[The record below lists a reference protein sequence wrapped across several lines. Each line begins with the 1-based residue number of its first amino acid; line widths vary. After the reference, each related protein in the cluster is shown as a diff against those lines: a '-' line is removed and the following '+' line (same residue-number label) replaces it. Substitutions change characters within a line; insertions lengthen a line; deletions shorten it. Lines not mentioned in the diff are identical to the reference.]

1 MRAKGE
7 WLKAK
12 GLRESLS
19 LLRSSPFRFLPF
31 AISLFCFLC
40 LSFSESFA
48 QSYIR
53 VLLVDGKFARIPQ
66 KDEKVERV
74 GSSAGEV
81 ILNGMKY
88 QGNIEVWRSDKGLY
102 VINEVGLED
111 YVKGVVAAEE
121 GSQWDIEALKAQAVA
136 ARTYAL
142 HQRSGNGTAGMP
154 FDLTSSVLHQA
165 YRGNNIP
172 ARIAKAVDDTK
183 GQVLM
188 YNGRPIVAY
197 YHSTSGGMTEDP
209 AEVFGKHYPYLKP
222 VETNCELSPF
232 YMWEKRITA
241 ADIEKA
247 MNVSGL
253 KDVVIDSY
261 TVSNRVKAFR
271 LVTETGEVE
280 IPGMIFRKNIGWDQ
294 LPSTM
299 ITSLDRDGNVYVFEG
314 KGYGH
319 GVGMCQWSALGM
331 AKEGKDYREI
341 LSFFYPGTTIE
352 VYEDR

>member
-1 MRAKGE
+1 MAKGE
-7 WLKAK
+7 GLKAK
-12 GLRESLS
+12 GLRKSLS
-19 LLRSSPFRFLPF
+19 LFRVLAFSLLPF
-31 AISLFCFLC
+31 AFSL

-48 QSYIR
+48 QPYIR
-53 VLLVDGKFARIPQ
+53 VLLVDSKFARIPQ
-66 KDEKVERV
+66 KGEKVERV
-74 GSSAGEV
+74 GSSTGEV
-81 ILNGMKY
+81 ILDGMKY
-88 QGNIEVWRSDKGLY
+88 QGNIEVWKSDKGLY
-102 VINEVGLED
+102 IVNEVGLED

-142 HQRSGNGTAGMP
+142 HQRSGNGTARMP

-165 YRGNNIP
+165 YKGNNIP
-172 ARIAKAVDDTK
+172 PSIAKAVDDTK

-188 YNGRPIVAY
+188 YDGKPIVAY

-222 VETNCELSPF
+222 EETNCELSPY

-253 KDVVIDSY
+253 KDIVIDSY

-280 IPGMIFRKNIGWDQ
+280 ISGVNFRKNIGWDE

-319 GVGMCQWSALGM
+319 GVGMCQWSALEM